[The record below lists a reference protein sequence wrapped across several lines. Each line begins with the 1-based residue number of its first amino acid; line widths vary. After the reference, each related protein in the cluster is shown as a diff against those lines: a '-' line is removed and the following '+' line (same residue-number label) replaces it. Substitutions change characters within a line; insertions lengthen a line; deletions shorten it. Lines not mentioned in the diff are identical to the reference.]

1 MATSEEYIRFVCE
14 CLNKSGNM
22 TQRKMFGEYMLYY
35 DAKPVLTV
43 CDNTVFVKRLPEVKA
58 LFDEYGVV
66 CEEKTPYDGAKPHY
80 VVDVENEA
88 FSNALIELLAEI
100 TPFPKPKRKKRL
112 LES

>member
-1 MATSEEYIRFVCE
+1 
-14 CLNKSGNM
+14 
-22 TQRKMFGEYMLYY
+22 MFGEYMLYY

-80 VVDVENEA
+80 VVDVENEE

-100 TPFPKPKRKKRL
+100 TPLPKPKRKKRL
-112 LES
+112 LKS